1 MINTMLKGLVAG
13 LLAGIVL
20 AVLFFVDY
28 GPGGL
33 LHNPARWLALDSQD
47 AGKFV
52 GFVLL
57 IVLGGAF
64 GVLFGILQ
72 GRRETTLG
80 RSLLLGA
87 STCVLF
93 WVIVPLLFG
102 VIINHW
108 QLNLGNFLISF
119 VPLLLYGVLLGAFF
133 SQIAPGA
140 QRTLPT

>member
-1 MINTMLKGLVAG
+1 MNNTMLRGLVAG

-33 LHNPARWLALDSQD
+33 LHNPARWLALDSQG

-87 STCVLF
+87 ATGVLF
-93 WVIVPLLFG
+93 WVIVPLLFT
-102 VIINHW
+102 HS
-108 QLNLGNFLISF
+108 LTAL
-119 VPLLLYGVLLGAFF
+119 
-133 SQIAPGA
+133 A
-140 QRTLPT
+140 QESAK

>member
-1 MINTMLKGLVAG
+1 MNNTMLKGLVAG

-87 STCVLF
+87 ATGILF

-102 VIINHW
+102 VMINHW

-133 SQIAPGA
+133 SQSAPEA

>member
-1 MINTMLKGLVAG
+1 MNNTTLKGLVAG

-33 LHNPARWLALDSQD
+33 LHNPESWLGLDSQN

-87 STCVLF
+87 ATGVLF

-102 VIINHW
+102 VMINHW

-119 VPLLLYGVLLGAFF
+119 VPLLLY
-133 SQIAPGA
+133 
-140 QRTLPT
+140 